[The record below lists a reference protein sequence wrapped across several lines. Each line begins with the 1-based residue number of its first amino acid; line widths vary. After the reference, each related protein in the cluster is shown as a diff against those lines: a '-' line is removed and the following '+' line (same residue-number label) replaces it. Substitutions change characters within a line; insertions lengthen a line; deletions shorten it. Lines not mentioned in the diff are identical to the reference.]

1 MNIPFFLPDADL
13 DARFVAEA
21 KAAGLLA
28 LKGHKVV
35 GGIRASLYNAM
46 PLAGAEALVAFMA
59 DFQQRHGA
67 EEGRTGQGQRARQ
80 GEGQGQGRVEPGT
93 DPGAAGVGRCALED
107 RPDRP

>member
-1 MNIPFFLPDADL
+1 MNIPFFLPNADL

-59 DFQQRHGA
+59 DFQQRYG
-67 EEGRTGQGQRARQ
+67 
-80 GEGQGQGRVEPGT
+80 
-93 DPGAAGVGRCALED
+93 
-107 RPDRP
+107 